1 MPPRDRAKSGACA
14 ALACLLSAASANS
27 EPVERLTGNAMAN
40 VRGQLVAR
48 AYTTLSAEISG
59 KLAAVSVKD
68 GDAYKAGS
76 VLIRIDCALQRAQ
89 HQETVAAFAIATKTR
104 QVNQRL
110 SQLNSTSSLEL
121 EIALS
126 EEAKAKAR
134 VDAAEAILSKCEIRA
149 PFDGKVAELR
159 AQPLQYVQPGQPI
172 LDLVDDGAF
181 EVVFLAPSRW
191 LRWLERGQEIQI
203 HLDETGRAYGAT
215 VVRIGARVDAVS
227 ETVKVYAAILNNA
240 PELVAGMSGAVRF
253 LGRTN

>member
-1 MPPRDRAKSGACA
+1 MHW
-14 ALACLLSAASANS
+14 
-27 EPVERLTGNAMAN
+27 MAW
-40 VRGQLVAR
+40 G
-48 AYTTLSAEISG
+48 TI
-59 KLAAVSVKD
+59 SVKD

-76 VLIRIDCALQRAQ
+76 VLIQMDCALHRAQ

-227 ETVKVYAAILNNA
+227 ETVKVYAAITNNA

-253 LGRTN
+253 LGRMN

>member
-14 ALACLLSAASANS
+14 VLACLLAAASANS
-27 EPVERLTGNAMAN
+27 EPVERVTGNAVAN

-48 AYTTLSAEISG
+48 AYTTISAEISG
-59 KLAAVSVKD
+59 KLAAIAVKD

-76 VLIRIDCALQRAQ
+76 VLIRMDCALQRAQ

-126 EEAKAKAR
+126 EEAKAQAR

-227 ETVKVYAAILNNA
+227 ETVKVYAAITNNA
-240 PELVAGMSGAVRF
+240 PELVAGMSGSVRF

>member
-14 ALACLLSAASANS
+14 VLACLLAAASANS
-27 EPVERLTGNAMAN
+27 EPVERVTGNAVAN

-48 AYTTLSAEISG
+48 AYTTISAEISG
-59 KLAAVSVKD
+59 KLAAIAVKD
-68 GDAYKAGS
+68 GDPYKAGS
-76 VLIRIDCALQRAQ
+76 VLIRMDCALQRAQ

-126 EEAKAKAR
+126 EEAKAQAR

-227 ETVKVYAAILNNA
+227 ETVKVYAAITNNA
-240 PELVAGMSGAVRF
+240 PEMVAGMSGSVRF

>member
-14 ALACLLSAASANS
+14 VLACLLAAASANS
-27 EPVERLTGNAMAN
+27 EPVERVTGNAVAN

-48 AYTTLSAEISG
+48 AYTTISAEISG
-59 KLAAVSVKD
+59 KLAAIAVKD

-76 VLIRIDCALQRAQ
+76 VLIRMDCALQRAQ
-89 HQETVAAFAIATKTR
+89 HQETVAAFAIAAKTR

-126 EEAKAKAR
+126 EEAKAQAR

-227 ETVKVYAAILNNA
+227 ETVKVYAAITNNA
-240 PELVAGMSGAVRF
+240 PELVAGMSGSVRF

>member
-14 ALACLLSAASANS
+14 ALACLLAAASANS
-27 EPVERLTGNAMAN
+27 EPVERVTGNAVAN

-48 AYTTLSAEISG
+48 AYTTISAEISG
-59 KLAAVSVKD
+59 KLAAIAVKD
-68 GDAYKAGS
+68 GDPYKAGS
-76 VLIRIDCALQRAQ
+76 VLIRMDCALQRAQ

-126 EEAKAKAR
+126 EEAKAQAR

-227 ETVKVYAAILNNA
+227 ETVKVYAAITNNA
-240 PELVAGMSGAVRF
+240 PELVAGMSGSVRF

>member
-14 ALACLLSAASANS
+14 ALACLLAAASANS
-27 EPVERLTGNAMAN
+27 EPVERVTGNAVAN

-48 AYTTLSAEISG
+48 AYTTISAEISG
-59 KLAAVSVKD
+59 KLAAIAVKD
-68 GDAYKAGS
+68 GDPYKAGS
-76 VLIRIDCALQRAQ
+76 VLIRMDCALQRAQ

-126 EEAKAKAR
+126 EEAKAQAR

-149 PFDGKVAELR
+149 PFDGKVADLR

-227 ETVKVYAAILNNA
+227 ETVKVYAAITNNA
-240 PELVAGMSGAVRF
+240 PELVAGMSGSVRF

>member
-1 MPPRDRAKSGACA
+1 MPPRDRAKSGVCA
-14 ALACLLSAASANS
+14 ALACLLAGASANS
-27 EPVERLTGNAMAN
+27 EPVERVTGNAVAN

-48 AYTTLSAEISG
+48 AYTTISAEISG
-59 KLAAVSVKD
+59 KLAAIAVKD

-76 VLIRIDCALQRAQ
+76 VLIRMDCALQRAQ

-126 EEAKAKAR
+126 EEAKAQAR

-227 ETVKVYAAILNNA
+227 ETVKVYAAITNNA
-240 PELVAGMSGAVRF
+240 PELVAGMSGSVRF